1 MRAMA
6 TVAMMATVATSIG
19 KRPRG
24 APSAR
29 RHRHSVGKQHVIAL
43 RKHYDL
49 KPGREFRCF
58 VKCGTL
64 CAISQR
70 GQEYHQHVV
79 DNSASYRDQIVRF
92 YETSIRPKLFLRDV
106 VFDCYVPEGSTRL
119 RLIDF
124 NVFGEDSCTHAML
137 FSWDEIMD
145 PEIDGTEVIMRVVS
159 DAGSDGVIRPSETS
173 LYGVPY
179 DFVQS
184 DVADQLSEFLSRQ
197 GRIG

>member
-1 MRAMA
+1 
-6 TVAMMATVATSIG
+6 
-19 KRPRG
+19 
-24 APSAR
+24 
-29 RHRHSVGKQHVIAL
+29 
-43 RKHYDL
+43 
-49 KPGREFRCF
+49 
-58 VKCGTL
+58 
-64 CAISQR
+64 
-70 GQEYHQHVV
+70 
-79 DNSASYRDQIVRF
+79 
-92 YETSIRPKLFLRDV
+92 
-106 VFDCYVPEGSTRL
+106 
-119 RLIDF
+119 
-124 NVFGEDSCTHAML
+124 ML